1 MKDFCLGFCV
11 CLSLCSALYIVW
23 EHNRHISVVVREV
36 PTPVSQDTSDH
47 QWIGKIGESDV

>member
-36 PTPVSQDTSDH
+36 PIPVSQDTSDH